1 MKLALVVSTSD
12 AAFDAL
18 AFKGDLTKGV
28 KMAKQIG
35 YDAVEIAIR
44 DPSTVD
50 VKELKELLDEL
61 HMPVAAVATGQAYL
75 ADDLSIT
82 AQDVSVRNRAMER
95 LKSHVEFASI
105 FKAKVIIGLVRGK
118 RNKRALDEV
127 VELFVESLKKLA
139 DYAEKKDVELVIEPL
154 NRYETDF
161 LNTLEEVKSVL
172 ELLKRDNVGILA
184 DTFHMNIEEANIEES
199 IRKCGKWIKHFHVAD
214 SNRWAPG
221 AGHLNFVSIL
231 KALHDT
237 GYDGFVS
244 VECLPLPGGSEESA
258 KLAFKTLQS
267 TLKKL

>member
-18 AFKGDLTKGV
+18 AFKGDLKKGV
-28 KMAKQIG
+28 MMAKQIG

-44 DPSTVD
+44 DPKVVD

-61 HMPVAAVATGQAYL
+61 RMPVAAVATGQAYL
-75 ADDLSIT
+75 ADGLSIT

-95 LKSHVEFASI
+95 LKNHIDFASI
-105 FKAKVIIGLVRGK
+105 FEAKVIIGLVRGK
-118 RNKRALDEV
+118 RQKRALGEV
-127 VELFVESLKKLA
+127 LELFVENLRELA
-139 DYAEKKDVELVIEPL
+139 DYAKEKHIELVIEPL

-172 ELLKRDNVGILA
+172 ESLNRKNVGILA
-184 DTFHMNIEEANIEES
+184 DTFHMNIEEASIEES
-199 IRKCGKWIKHFHVAD
+199 ITKCRKWIKHFHVAD

-221 AGHLNFVSIL
+221 AGHLNFDSIL
-231 KALHDT
+231 KTLHDI

-258 KLAFKTLQS
+258 KLAFKTLQIA
-267 TLKKL
+267 LKKL

>member
-1 MKLALVVSTSD
+1 MRLSLVVSTSD

-18 AFKGDLTKGV
+18 AFKGDLMKGV

-50 VKELKELLDEL
+50 VEELKELLDEL
-61 HMPVAAVATGQAYL
+61 RMPVAAIGTGQAYL
-75 ADDLSIT
+75 ADGLSIT
-82 AQDVSVRNRAMER
+82 AQDVSIRNRAMER
-95 LKSHVEFASI
+95 LKSHIDFASI
-105 FKAKVIIGLVRGK
+105 FNAKVIIGLVRGK
-118 RNKRALDEV
+118 RDKRALDEV
-127 VELFVESLKKLA
+127 LELFVESLKELA
-139 DYAEKKDVELVIEPL
+139 DYAEKKGVELVIEPL

-172 ELLKRDNVGILA
+172 ESLNRKNVGILA
-184 DTFHMNIEEANIEES
+184 DTFHMNVEEASIEES
-199 IRKCGKWIKHFHVAD
+199 ITKCGKWIKHFHVAD

-221 AGHLNFVSIL
+221 AGHLNFASIL

-244 VECLPLPGGSEESA
+244 VECLPLPGGSEASA
-258 KLAFKTLQS
+258 RLAFKTLQS
-267 TLKKL
+267 VLKEF